1 MSIKEGSL
9 GAPTRHPIDWSNPN
23 FVDEKLLDDE
33 LRRVFD
39 ICHGCRRCFN
49 LCESFPKLFD
59 FIDESKTGELDSVS
73 SDCFKEVVDA
83 CTLCDMCFLTKCPYV
98 PPHEFNID
106 FPHLML
112 RYRNLERK
120 KKKHNKVDDQ
130 LTKTDRNGK
139 FFSKFS
145 NLVNWS
151 TKSSNKITRPIM
163 ELLLKI
169 DKEAE
174 LPKFYNQ
181 TLIDHVKKDESQ
193 GQLDQTTDK
202 VVIFPTC
209 FVNYNNPNLGLL
221 TKKILNKLNI
231 KVEFFYEGCCGM
243 PQLEGGDIKSVADK
257 AKITSETLSKYVDKG
272 YKVLSIVP
280 SCSLMLKYEWP
291 LIAPENDNIRKIS
304 QNTKDICEFLVDK
317 LLEKDLKNLLK
328 PIAKEDNITLHISC
342 HSRAQ
347 NIGQKATE
355 LIKLIP
361 DIKVDV
367 IERCS
372 GHGGSWGV
380 KKNNFD
386 MAIKVGKPVARKAVQ
401 LENKFIISECP
412 LAGTHIKQGMDK
424 IDTSNKSEVLSHPLE
439 ILAKSMNIENEKAGK

>member
-1 MSIKEGSL
+1 MSMKEGSL
-9 GAPTRHPIDWSNPN
+9 GAPIRHPIDWENPN
-23 FVDEKLLDDE
+23 FLDEELIDDE

-73 SDCFKEVVDA
+73 SDSFKDVVDA

-98 PPHEFNID
+98 PPHEFDID

-112 RYRNLERK
+112 RYRALERK
-120 KKKHNKVDDQ
+120 KNNHNKIDDQ

-145 NLVNWS
+145 NLTNWS
-151 TKSSNKITRPIM
+151 TKTTNKITRPIM

-174 LPKFYNQ
+174 LPKFYNN
-181 TLIDHVKKDESQ
+181 TLM
-193 GQLDQTTDK
+193 DK
-202 VVIFPTC
+202 ISNNANKVRTINAKQKVAIFPTC
-209 FVNYNNPNLGLL
+209 FINYNNPDLGLSA
-221 TKKILNKLNI
+221 KKILDKLN
-231 KVEFFYEGCCGM
+231 VENKFVYDGCCGM
-243 PQLEGGDIKSVADK
+243 PQLEGGDIKSVTNK
-257 AKITSETLSKYVDKG
+257 AIQTSRKLKKLIDDGYTIITL
-272 YKVLSIVP
+272 VP
-280 SCSLMLKYEWP
+280 SCSLMFKFEWP
-291 LIAPENDNIRKIS
+291 LLVPKNDDVKLLS
-304 QNTKDICEFLVDK
+304 LNTKDICEFLVDQFKEENSRK
-317 LLEKDLKNLLK
+317 LLN
-328 PIAKEDNITLHISC
+328 PVQEDNNVSLHISC

-355 LIKLIP
+355 LLKLVPGLNI
-361 DIKVDV
+361 DV

-380 KKNNFD
+380 KKDNFD
-386 MAIKVGKPVARKAVQ
+386 MALKVGKPVARKAVQ
-401 LENKFIISECP
+401 NENKVLISECP

-424 IDTSNKSEVLSHPLE
+424 INKNNEVKVLSHPLE
-439 ILAKSMNIENEKAGK
+439 IIEMSINI